1 MHNIDV
7 LIVEDEERLA
17 EIHAEFVRKH
27 ARFRAVNVASNLSDA
42 RKLIQVLKPHLLLLD
57 NFLPDGKGIELL
69 EDVVAG
75 DIQTRVI
82 FITAA
87 SDMDTCSKAIR
98 YGAFDYIL
106 KPVSYDRLQMSLER
120 FVRMFDSQNANAQVN
135 QHHVDEL
142 FNLQSKDFR
151 TDKHTKGIEE
161 LTLQRVKD
169 VFISSPEAQ
178 TTESVARLIGIS
190 KTTARRYLEFC
201 VENRFL
207 RAEISY
213 GRIGRPERVYR
224 KQDGGDAPGGAD

>member
-1 MHNIDV
+1 MNNIDV

-27 ARFRAVNVASNLSDA
+27 SRFRAVNVASNLSDA

-69 EDVVAG
+69 EDLVAG
-75 DIQTRVI
+75 DIPTRVI

-87 SDMDTCSKAIR
+87 SDMETCGKAIR
-98 YGAFDYIL
+98 FGAFDYIL

-120 FVRMFDSQNANAQVN
+120 YIRFFDSQKANAQVN

-151 TDKHTKGIEE
+151 SDKHTKGIED

-169 VFISSPEAQ
+169 VFITSAEAH

-201 VENRFL
+201 VENRYL

-213 GRIGRPERVYR
+213 GRIGRPERVYKR
-224 KQDGGDAPGGAD
+224 QDGADPTP